1 MKKVGRFQKV
11 PQASKPYV
19 GTRDVHIPR
28 HLERKLDNSNN
39 PNRVVSS
46 TKSYN
51 YPNVGLNIKQT
62 TSAHIENNQLKG
74 KVNEGFC
81 NYYS

>member
-46 TKSYN
+46 TKS
-51 YPNVGLNIKQT
+51 L
-62 TSAHIENNQLKG
+62 
-74 KVNEGFC
+74 
-81 NYYS
+81 